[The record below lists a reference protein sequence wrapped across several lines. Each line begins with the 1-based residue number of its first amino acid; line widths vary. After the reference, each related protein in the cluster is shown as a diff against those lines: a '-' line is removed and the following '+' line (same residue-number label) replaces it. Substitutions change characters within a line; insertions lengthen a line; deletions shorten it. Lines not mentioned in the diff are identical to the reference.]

1 MIEPKRSLGQNFF
14 VNENL
19 AKKIVDTVLVE
30 NPELIVEIGPGH
42 GYFSSL
48 LQQGGKKLLLVEKD
62 NILAEGLLNHYPE
75 QEVVNIDFLEWDFSQ
90 LEKFKGKK
98 ILFFGSLP
106 YNVSKRIISK
116 VIESNFFNM
125 SAYFIIQKE
134 VAEKYTANTPDTT
147 FLSLKTEIYAT
158 CKKLFDI
165 SPESFKPKPK
175 VMSSLISFTPEEK
188 QYEKLK
194 KKEVRKDFDLFLQN
208 AYKQPRKKLS
218 NNLKNYL
225 FNKEEKKIATIL
237 DRRPQH
243 ISLDD
248 FFYLFSNISEV

>member
-62 NILAEGLLNHYPE
+62 NTLAEGLLNHYPE

-175 VMSSLISFTPEEK
+175 VVSSFVMFTPQEKTFFQSKEEV
-188 QYEKLK
+188 ENF
-194 KKEVRKDFDLFLQN
+194 ENFLLQ
-208 AYKQPRKKLS
+208 AYKQPRKKLQ
-218 NNLKNYL
+218 NNLKGCFPYEIGEKA
-225 FNKEEKKIATIL
+225 KEL
-237 DRRPQH
+237 LNLRPQH
-243 ISLDD
+243 LTIED
-248 FFYLFSNISEV
+248 YLFLFSKRAK